1 MVVVTGARAIV
12 RSPWGE
18 TSRSNILL
26 VPYRP
31 LVIVFAPRLILLPC
45 AALQPVL
52 PASVLL
58 ELI

>member
-1 MVVVTGARAIV
+1 MVVVTVLGLLCGA
-12 RSPWGE
+12 PGGE